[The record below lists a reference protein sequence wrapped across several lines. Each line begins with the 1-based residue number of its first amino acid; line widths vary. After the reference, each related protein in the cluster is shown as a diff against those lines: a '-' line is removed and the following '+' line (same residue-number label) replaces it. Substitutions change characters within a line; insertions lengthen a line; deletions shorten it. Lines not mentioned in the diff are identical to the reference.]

1 MSHSAARKVE
11 VMATLL
17 KALLRQRHLQ
27 TVAAFNREYDRLAR
41 RIDPAIVGCG
51 PRKAQFYR
59 WLSGDI
65 GGLPYPHHRR
75 VLQEMFPE
83 WSIEELFGS
92 HPDNQPAQDRRH
104 RDSVQPAPQ
113 PARQRASEVE
123 AVFRNRAD
131 FVQDMPPQR
140 IFRSA
145 HSIDMV
151 GISLNLFCQQCSD
164 SDVIQLLENGT
175 EIRCLFLDPA
185 GDSIRARE
193 AEEGHAP
200 NTLSDLTSL
209 NIRTLERILGRTGH
223 YTPGSIH
230 VRTFDEPP
238 RFNLVIIDTE
248 LCIMQPYLP
257 QGRGVE
263 SPTFVMRKSGGPA
276 VFDTFVSVF
285 DTLWTRGKG
294 IDAWTTSVHS

>member
-1 MSHSAARKVE
+1 
-11 VMATLL
+11 MATLL

-41 RIDPAIVGCG
+41 KIDPAIVGCG
-51 PRKAQFYR
+51 PKKAQFYR

-83 WSIEELFGS
+83 WSIEELFGR
-92 HPDNQPAQDRRH
+92 HPDNQPVHDRRH
-104 RDSVQPAPQ
+104 GVSRQVALQPV
-113 PARQRASEVE
+113 RQQAGEVE
-123 AVFRNRAD
+123 AVYRNRAD
-131 FVQDMPPQR
+131 FVRDMPPQQ

-145 HSIDMV
+145 HTIDMV
-151 GISLNLFCQQCSD
+151 GISLNLLCQQCSD
-164 SDVIQLLENGT
+164 TDVIQLLESGT

-200 NTLSDLTSL
+200 DTLSDLTSL
-209 NIRTLERILGRTGH
+209 NIRTLERIIGRTRLSM
-223 YTPGSIH
+223 PGSILI
-230 VRTFDEPP
+230 RTFDESP
-238 RFNLVIIDTE
+238 RFNLAIIDTE
-248 LCIMQPYLP
+248 LCVMQPYLP

-263 SPTFVMRKSGGPA
+263 SPTFVMRKSGESA
-276 VFDTFVSVF
+276 VFDTFAGVF

-294 IDAWTTSVHS
+294 IDPWMTSARS